1 MSRRPFLPLR
11 AGLLAGLAMTSALG
25 GALAQ
30 SIPPDIDVEAIR
42 ARAIQQA
49 GDAETLAA
57 TARARAQA
65 LARSAA
71 KSAEDG
77 HANGARLSAAAR
89 THPGRTGD
97 VFDFDGMVANAGAM
111 AKADLGEAPRFIAFA
126 STSIPPAA
134 LKAMMD
140 DVPRAGG
147 VVVFRGLTRGS
158 AQAMTAAL
166 SRVLAP
172 GERRDGVGIDPRLFR
187 AFGIETVPAYVVASS
202 DFDLCDGFDCTTS
215 VPPFDRISG
224 NVTAAYALDTIAG
237 GGGPGAKLAAQY
249 RARLEEHAP

>member
-1 MSRRPFLPLR
+1 MSRRSPFPTSSWV
-11 AGLLAGLAMTSALG
+11 LAGLALTSALG

-30 SIPPDIDVEAIR
+30 SVPADIDVEAIR
-42 ARAIQQA
+42 ARAAQQA
-49 GDAETLAA
+49 GDAEALAA

-65 LARSAA
+65 LATSAA
-71 KSAEDG
+71 KTAEDG
-77 HANGARLSAAAR
+77 HTNGARLAASAR
-89 THPGRTGD
+89 IKTGRTSD
-97 VFDFDGMVANAGAM
+97 VFDFDGMVADAGAM
-111 AKADLGEAPRFIAFA
+111 ARADLGEAPRFIAFA
-126 STSIPPAA
+126 STAMPPAA

-202 DFDLCDGFDCTTS
+202 DFDLCDGFDCTTN
-215 VPPFDRISG
+215 VPPFDQISG

-237 GGGPGAKLAAQY
+237 GGGPGAKFAAQY

>member
-1 MSRRPFLPLR
+1 MSRRSPVPTSRWVFI
-11 AGLLAGLAMTSALG
+11 GLALTSALG

-30 SIPPDIDVEAIR
+30 SVPADIDLEAIR
-42 ARAIQQA
+42 ARAAQQV

-57 TARARAQA
+57 TARARAKA
-65 LARSAA
+65 LATSAA
-71 KSAEDG
+71 KTAEDG
-77 HANGARLSAAAR
+77 HANGGRLAASARVKF
-89 THPGRTGD
+89 GGTGD
-97 VFDFDGMVANAGAM
+97 VFDFDGMVADAGTM
-111 AKADLGEAPRFIAFA
+111 AKVDLGEAPRFIAFA
-126 STSIPPAA
+126 STSMPPAA

-202 DFDLCDGFDCTTS
+202 DFDLCDGFDCTTA

>member
-1 MSRRPFLPLR
+1 M
-11 AGLLAGLAMTSALG
+11 G

-30 SIPPDIDVEAIR
+30 SVPADIDVEAIR
-42 ARAIQQA
+42 ARTAQQA
-49 GDAETLAA
+49 GDAEALAA

-65 LARSAA
+65 LATSAA
-71 KSAEDG
+71 KTAQDG

-89 THPGRTGD
+89 THAGRTGD
-97 VFDFDGMVANAGAM
+97 AFDFDGMVADAGTM
-111 AKADLGEAPRFIAFA
+111 AKADLSEAPRFIAFA
-126 STSIPPAA
+126 STSMPPAA
-134 LKAMMD
+134 LKAMLD

-187 AFGIETVPAYVVASS
+187 AFGIEAVPAYVVASS

-215 VPPFDRISG
+215 VPTFDRISG

>member
-1 MSRRPFLPLR
+1 MSRRSSLPLR
-11 AGLLAGLAMTSALG
+11 AWALAGLAMTSALG

-30 SIPPDIDVEAIR
+30 SVPADIDVAAIR
-42 ARAIQQA
+42 ARAGEQA
-49 GDAETLAA
+49 SEAEALAA
-57 TARARAQA
+57 TARARAKA
-65 LARSAA
+65 LTASATGTA
-71 KSAEDG
+71 DQG
-77 HANGARLSAAAR
+77 RANGARLTAGTRPQTAKSS
-89 THPGRTGD
+89 D
-97 VFDFDGMVANAGAM
+97 VFDFDGMVADAGTM

-126 STSIPPAA
+126 STSMPPAA

-172 GERRDGVGIDPRLFR
+172 GEQRDGVGIDPRLFR
-187 AFGIETVPAYVVASS
+187 AFGIETVPTYVVASS
-202 DFDLCDGFDCTTS
+202 DFDLCDGFNCTTN

-224 NVTAAYALDTIAG
+224 NVTAAFALDAIAA
-237 GGGPGAKLAAQY
+237 GGGPGAKVAAQY
-249 RARLEEHAP
+249 RARLEERAQ

>member
-1 MSRRPFLPLR
+1 MSRRPSLPLR
-11 AGLLAGLAMTSALG
+11 AWLLAGLALTSALG

-30 SIPPDIDVEAIR
+30 SVPADIDVEAIR
-42 ARAIQQA
+42 ARTAQQA
-49 GDAETLAA
+49 GDAEALAA

-65 LARSAA
+65 LATSAA
-71 KSAEDG
+71 KTAQDG

-89 THPGRTGD
+89 THAGRTGD
-97 VFDFDGMVANAGAM
+97 AFDFDGMVADAGTM
-111 AKADLGEAPRFIAFA
+111 AKADLSEAPRFIAFA
-126 STSIPPAA
+126 STSMPPAA
-134 LKAMMD
+134 LKAMLD

-187 AFGIETVPAYVVASS
+187 AFGIEAVPAYVVASS

-215 VPPFDRISG
+215 VPTFDRISG

>member
-1 MSRRPFLPLR
+1 MSRRPSLSLR
-11 AGLLAGLAMTSALG
+11 TWALTGLVMTSALG

-30 SIPPDIDVEAIR
+30 SVPADIDVEAIR
-42 ARAIQQA
+42 ARAAQQA

-65 LARSAA
+65 LATSAA
-71 KSAEDG
+71 KTAEDG
-77 HANGARLSAAAR
+77 HANGARLAASAPVK
-89 THPGRTGD
+89 TSWTSD
-97 VFDFDGMVANAGAM
+97 VFDFDVTVADAGTL
-111 AKADLGEAPRFIAFA
+111 AKADLGDAPRLIAFA
-126 STSIPPAA
+126 STSMPPAA

-187 AFGIETVPAYVVASS
+187 AFGIETVPTYVVASS
-202 DFDLCDGFDCTTS
+202 DFDLCDGFDCTTN
-215 VPPFDRISG
+215 VPPFDQISG

-249 RARLEEHAP
+249 RARLGEAGQ